1 MTYQGE
7 RARPSATE
15 RGRFFAVSSVRLG
28 GSGHVMDVCWREV
41 NAASD
46 LDVGASVVA
55 SAADV
60 VDAIHDGAQVAAMFS
75 GRSADLPQRLFI
87 VIEHQ
92 DGTEALA
99 LDGPSSPGR
108 NLADIA
114 VFT

>member
-1 MTYQGE
+1 
-7 RARPSATE
+7 
-15 RGRFFAVSSVRLG
+15 
-28 GSGHVMDVCWREV
+28 MDVRWREV

-60 VDAIHDGAQVAAMFS
+60 VDAIHDGAQVAAMFF
-75 GRSADLPQRLFI
+75 GPSADLPQRLFI